1 MPHPWKG
8 QAWRVQ
14 NGMMFLRPDSGYA
27 DAGGSSS
34 RSGPGPGRFC
44 GCFYVL
50 LLAWRVDPS
59 VDISWILEAP
69 SPYDRSGIVSRYG
82 PTVSVNVREWCSV
95 ELTTI
100 GVGVAESLRRSV
112 LERSQS
118 VLNVQSYNR
127 PAEPTDG
134 TVRDTVGD
142 PYAVPCRAV
151 PRPRRAGLSTNR
163 ARSLPRRTGRGNSR
177 SRRALRL
184 SPSRGPPL
192 LRGVRSYHCVPRTI
206 APSAGSDGT
215 YT

>member
-1 MPHPWKG
+1 ML
-8 QAWRVQ
+8 
-14 NGMMFLRPDSGYA
+14 ML
-27 DAGGSSS
+27 GGSSS

-69 SPYDRSGIVSRYG
+69 TPYDRSGIVSRYG
-82 PTVSVNVREWCSV
+82 PTVSRYTCENGVRLNYVLRRRVSSHSDV
-95 ELTTI
+95 RFGTITI
-100 GVGVAESLRRSV
+100 GSKRSII
-112 LERSQS
+112 RSTT
-118 VLNVQSYNR
+118 LNR
-127 PAEPTDG
+127 PAEPMLWDCTRHG
-134 TVRDTVGD
+134 RRSLCC
-142 PYAVPCRAV
+142 AVPCSAAAA
-151 PRPRRAGLSTNR
+151 PRSAGLYTNR
-163 ARSLPRRTGRGNSR
+163 ARLLPRRTGRGNSR

>member
-1 MPHPWKG
+1 
-8 QAWRVQ
+8 
-14 NGMMFLRPDSGYA
+14 MMFLRPDSGYA
-27 DAGGSSS
+27 DAGESSS

-50 LLAWRVDPS
+50 LLALRVDPS
-59 VDISWILEAP
+59 VDIALGSWKLPVHMIE
-69 SPYDRSGIVSRYG
+69 
-82 PTVSVNVREWCSV
+82 
-95 ELTTI
+95 
-100 GVGVAESLRRSV
+100 AESYLGVRSTDLRYLYTCEDGVRLNYV
-112 LERSQS
+112 LRPSHSDVRFGTERSQS
-118 VLNVQSYNR
+118 VLNGNVQSYNR
-127 PAEPTDG
+127 PAEPTG
-134 TVRDTVGD
+134 RLYATRLGD

-163 ARSLPRRTGRGNSR
+163 ARCRSLPRRTGRGNSR

-192 LRGVRSYHCVPRTI
+192 LRGVRSYHCVPRAI